1 MAYPVHPELVAAV
14 ASVVTEVMVTE
25 AMGMEDL
32 DLDQELAAPAV
43 CLDL

>member
-14 ASVVTEVMVTE
+14 ASVVMEVMVTE
-25 AMGMEDL
+25 AMEDQG
-32 DLDQELAAPAV
+32 QELAAPAV

>member
-14 ASVVTEVMVTE
+14 ASVVMEVMVTE
-25 AMGMEDL
+25 AMEDL
-32 DLDQELAAPAV
+32 DQNQELAAPAV